1 MNEIKIIGKINEL
14 LYTAT
19 DHAVGGLIKCS
30 PTSLI
35 TGGPAV
41 FSTA

>member
-19 DHAVGGLIKCS
+19 DR
-30 PTSLI
+30 
-35 TGGPAV
+35 GPRMPGIAQ
-41 FSTA
+41 